1 MEKIYLQM
9 IIKLIRK
16 YFKEGVDV
24 ITDYDGE
31 VIAYRRAWS
40 KDLDEDFKSIGGE
53 KVDKDARK
61 QIPGLRML

>member
-1 MEKIYLQM
+1 MNIWRRFICKV

-31 VIAYRRAWS
+31 VIAYRWAWS
-40 KDLDEDFKSIGGE
+40 KDLDEDFK
-53 KVDKDARK
+53 KYWW
-61 QIPGLRML
+61 